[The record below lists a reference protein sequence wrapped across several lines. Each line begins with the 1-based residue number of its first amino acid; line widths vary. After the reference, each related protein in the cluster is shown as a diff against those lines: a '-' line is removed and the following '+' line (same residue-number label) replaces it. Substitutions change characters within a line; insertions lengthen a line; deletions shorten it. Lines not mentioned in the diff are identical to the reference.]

1 MVMSLFLSGPP
12 PSDYGT
18 ARERTDAYNGGPGHG
33 GGHQYRRPPDYPVRS
48 LLYCL
53 CIKLRI

>member
-53 CIKLRI
+53 YI